1 MKRRALLATT
11 LLACISV
18 RASDEPRLEK
28 HLRAIRWDSY
38 QDQAVR
44 LLQKYLRIDTSNPPG
59 NELAAAEFF
68 HKLFDSYGIPNT
80 VFTYAPGR
88 ANLYAVLKGDGTLR
102 PLVLLNHMDVV
113 RAEPRNWKA
122 PPFSG
127 QILNGEVYGRG
138 ALDSKDGGLLQAMV
152 MLIAARERLPLKR
165 DLVFLATAD
174 EEVGDG
180 GSDWVLKNRS
190 DLVRGA
196 EYLITEGGTNLVHPM
211 KGTVYNIGVAE
222 RAPFWL
228 RMTATGRGGHGS
240 IPLSDSAPNRL
251 ARAMARVVDWETP
264 VRLLSFVEE
273 YFHRIA
279 AIEREPMAS
288 KLRDIRAAL
297 KDPAF
302 ARALAGD
309 EDYNY
314 LIRDTV
320 SLTVLKGSEQ
330 TNVIPDTASCE
341 LDVRILPGED
351 PQAFLAQLRAVVAD
365 DRIAIEPISRYR
377 VPNSSP
383 TNTLLYRTIEQ
394 VVHQHNP
401 RALVVPALNSGYTE
415 SQMYRPLGIFSYG
428 FIPVEVTPE
437 LDSTEHA
444 ANERVPAD
452 QIRRGVKI
460 LYEVVARVAN
470 QQDTQP

>member
-1 MKRRALLATT
+1 
-11 LLACISV
+11 
-18 RASDEPRLEK
+18 
-28 HLRAIRWDSY
+28 
-38 QDQAVR
+38 
-44 LLQKYLRIDTSNPPG
+44 
-59 NELAAAEFF
+59 
-68 HKLFDSYGIPNT
+68 
-80 VFTYAPGR
+80 
-88 ANLYAVLKGDGTLR
+88 
-102 PLVLLNHMDVV
+102 VLLNHMDVV

-127 QILNGEVYGRG
+127 QILKGEVYGRG